1 MAKFLVTGGAGFIGS
16 NTVEELLNLGHEVK
30 ALDNLLTG
38 KTENI
43 SEFINDIEFI
53 KGDIKDLETVRK
65 SVKGVEYVIHLAA
78 LGSVPRSVKDPIS
91 TNEVNVNGTLNVLIA
106 SRDEG
111 VKRLVYSSSSSVY
124 GKNPTLPK
132 KENIIPEPISPYAV
146 SKLTGEYYCRVFYE
160 TYGLE
165 TVSLRYFNIY
175 GKKQDPFSQ
184 YSAVVP
190 SFIDAMLKGRQPA
203 IFGDGG
209 QSRDFTFIEDC
220 VQANIKACFAPEAGG
235 EVFNISYGKRVTV
248 NELFYRIQ
256 EILNKDEIEPVY
268 KAPRPGDLRH
278 SLADTTRAR
287 KFLGFKPRYDIESG
301 LRKTLEWYKD
311 TFY

>member
-1 MAKFLVTGGAGFIGS
+1 MTKFLVTGGAGFIGS

-30 ALDNLLTG
+30 VLDNLLTG
-38 KTENI
+38 KKENI

-53 KGDIKDLETVRK
+53 KDDIKDLETVRK

-78 LGSVPRSVKDPIS
+78 LGSVPRSVKDPIL

-124 GKNPTLPK
+124 GKNPALPK
-132 KENIIPEPISPYAV
+132 KENMIPKPISPYAV

-190 SFIDAMLKGRQPA
+190 SFIDAMLKGHRPV

-220 VQANIKACFAPEAGG
+220 VQANIKACFAPEAVG

-248 NELFYRIQ
+248 NELFYKIQ

-268 KAPRPGDLRH
+268 KAPRPGDVRH
-278 SLADTTRAR
+278 SLADTSRAR
-287 KFLGFKPRYDIESG
+287 KLLGFNPHYDIESG
-301 LRKTLEWYKD
+301 LRKTIEWYKN
-311 TFY
+311 TLY

>member
-1 MAKFLVTGGAGFIGS
+1 MTKFLVTGGAGFIGS

-30 ALDNLLTG
+30 VLDNLLTG
-38 KTENI
+38 KKENI

-78 LGSVPRSVKDPIS
+78 LGSVPRSVKDPIL
-91 TNEVNVNGTLNVLIA
+91 TNEVNINGTLNVLIA

-124 GKNPTLPK
+124 GKNPALPK
-132 KENIIPEPISPYAV
+132 KENMIPKPISPYAV

-190 SFIDAMLKGRQPA
+190 SFIDAMLKGHRPV

-220 VQANIKACFAPEAGG
+220 VQANIKACFAPEAVG

-248 NELFYRIQ
+248 NELFYKIQ

-268 KAPRPGDLRH
+268 KAQRPGDVRH
-278 SLADTTRAR
+278 SLADTSRAR
-287 KFLGFKPRYDIESG
+287 KLLGFNPHYDIESG
-301 LRKTLEWYKD
+301 LRKTIEWYKN
-311 TFY
+311 TLY

>member
-1 MAKFLVTGGAGFIGS
+1 LTKFLVTGGAGFIGS

-30 ALDNLLTG
+30 VLDNLLTG
-38 KTENI
+38 KKENI

-53 KGDIKDLETVRK
+53 KDDIKDLETVRK

-78 LGSVPRSVKDPIS
+78 LGSVPRSVKDPIL

-132 KENIIPEPISPYAV
+132 KENMIPDPISPYAV

-190 SFIDAMLKGRQPA
+190 SFIDAMLKGHQPV

-220 VQANIKACFAPEAGG
+220 VQANIKACFAPEAVG

-248 NELFYRIQ
+248 NELFYKIQ

-268 KAPRPGDLRH
+268 KAPRPGDLHH
-278 SLADTTRAR
+278 SLADTSKAR
-287 KFLGFKPRYDIESG
+287 KLLGFKPRYDIESG

-311 TFY
+311 TFH